1 MASSKSHKLVENDE
15 NNRFYGHHI
24 VWLDKN
30 LDTQDNRK
38 TLEML
43 HSFDEDLKSF
53 KSRDKCINYIE
64 QQNDRN
70 TDSYIIFI
78 ISGSLSEK
86 IIPQIEGYDCI
97 LTIYIFCGTIDN
109 YKHLKYKKLRAICD
123 DTNVLSDKIARYIKK
138 VNDETNFSLFP
149 NQDSTRSNAV
159 TSKSDSKDQH
169 SIRNLKEDQARFLWF
184 YHCHNFMIELE
195 NDDNERAKKEM
206 IAHCKQET
214 QNRKAK
220 SGINQFSR
228 ESLEQNANDAI
239 RWYTRESFVYE
250 CTNKMLR
257 RENISQ
263 IYSYRY
269 IIKLLCR
276 KLKELHKQFIH
287 EYKKVGEQS
296 SLQIYRGVS
305 LPTSD
310 ILLLNRNVNNLIS
323 FNGFMSTT
331 RDEHVAKTFI
341 NKRSCHEGYEP
352 VFIEIDIDMT
362 KEHEIPFADINKSS
376 EHPEELE
383 VLFSIGAVFRV
394 KSVEFNEKKKFYV
407 VHLSLDQHDQLNVN
421 NYMQHT
427 YAKHVDTNDRSVLF
441 GKLLCDMGEYE
452 SAIKYFSDLLDNS
465 LNLKNDSRAVYL
477 NNIGVCYNEM
487 KNTDQALKYYKE
499 ACKIY
504 EQTNNERGISTCQ
517 HNIASIYHS
526 QGDNEKASQLALEA
540 LDFRQSDKIDKAST
554 LNLLGCIRLARREN
568 EAAFN
573 NFQES
578 LQLRLKYLGNINPY
592 HPDIGVSHQN
602 LGKIYFQQFDYINA
616 ETNFLRAAEIFRHNF
631 PISHPFMK
639 GINECLEQTRQQLT

>member
-1 MASSKSHKLVENDE
+1 MSSTTPQKLVENDE
-15 NNRFYGHHI
+15 NNGYYRLHI

-30 LDTQDNRK
+30 LDTRNNQE
-38 TLEML
+38 TLEAL
-43 HSFDEDLKSF
+43 NYFDGDMKTF
-53 KSRDKCINYIE
+53 KSKDKCINYIE

-70 TDSYIIFI
+70 TNSYIIFI
-78 ISGSLSEK
+78 ISGSLSEQ
-86 IIPQIEGYDCI
+86 IIPKIQDYNCI
-97 LTIYIFCGTIDN
+97 LTIFIFCGSIEN
-109 YKHLKYKKLRAICD
+109 YKHLNYKRLEAICD
-123 DTNVLSDKIARYIKK
+123 DSKDLNDKVARFIKA
-138 VNDETNFSLFP
+138 NDETHISLFP
-149 NQDSTRSNAV
+149 NQDSTHSDAI
-159 TSKSDSKDQH
+159 TLKSDSKDQH

-195 NDDNERAKKEM
+195 NDDNERAKQEM
-206 IAHCKQET
+206 IAHCRKEFPDEKT
-214 QNRKAK
+214 QSRIDHFN
-220 SGINQFSR
+220 R
-228 ESLEQNANDAI
+228 ESLKRNAKNAI
-239 RWYTRESFVYE
+239 RWYTDDSFMYK

-276 KLKELHKQFIH
+276 QLKELHKQFIL
-287 EYKKVGEQS
+287 EYKTVGQDS
-296 SLQIYRGVS
+296 SLQVYRGVFLS
-305 LPTSD
+305 SSD

-323 FNGFMSTT
+323 FNGFVSTA
-331 RDEHVAKTFI
+331 RDKNVAKVFI
-341 NKRSCHEGYEP
+341 KKRPRHEGHEP
-352 VFIEIDIDMT
+352 VLIEIDIDMT
-362 KEHEIPFADINKSS
+362 KEHDIPFADISKFSNYSD
-376 EHPEELE
+376 ELE

-452 SAIKYFSDLLDNS
+452 SAIKYFLDLLDNS

-578 LQLRLKYLGNINPY
+578 LQLRVKYLGKTNPY

-602 LGKIYFQQFDYINA
+602 LGKIHFQQFNYINA
-616 ETNFLRAAEIFRHNF
+616 ETNLLRAAEIFRHNF